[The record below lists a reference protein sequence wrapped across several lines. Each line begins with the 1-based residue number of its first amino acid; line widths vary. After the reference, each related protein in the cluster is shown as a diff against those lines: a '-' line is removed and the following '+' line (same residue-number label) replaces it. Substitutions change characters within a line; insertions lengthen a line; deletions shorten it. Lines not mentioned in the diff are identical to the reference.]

1 MYKMLLSFIILT
13 ITFAPVQ
20 SVWSLSLDY
29 LPLSRRRVLY
39 RSRSCPPFESQAAE
53 FARSILRAWNCR
65 HIVNFT
71 RRRRRILRVRAIGRN
86 CSLLDENKI
95 ASEAADSSL
104 SLSLSFDDRRR
115 KEEPSLPDPAFARD
129 PFLPSASSGRR
140 CSLSQRQDK

>member
-1 MYKMLLSFIILT
+1 MLLSFIILT

-20 SVWSLSLDY
+20 SVWSLSLNY

-71 RRRRRILRVRAIGRN
+71 RRRRILRVRAIGRN

-104 SLSLSFDDRRR
+104 SLFLFLSTTVEGRKRLRFQILRSREILSFLRLLLVVVAL
-115 KEEPSLPDPAFARD
+115 SLAAT
-129 PFLPSASSGRR
+129 G
-140 CSLSQRQDK
+140 